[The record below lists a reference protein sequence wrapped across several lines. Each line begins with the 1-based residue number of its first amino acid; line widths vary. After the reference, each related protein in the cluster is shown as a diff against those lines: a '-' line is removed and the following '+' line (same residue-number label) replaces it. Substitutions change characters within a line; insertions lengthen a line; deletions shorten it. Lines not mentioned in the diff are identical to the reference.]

1 MKSYISLTLLILFTS
16 ISVHAQR
23 GKVMLKPNVF
33 TTLRFDTDEKKLE
46 ADITKRFDTGNRTE
60 FSIDEAW
67 IVFSDRSKNAVY
79 ESSGTSG
86 KTVGTVDI
94 GDILYV
100 LEDSGPS
107 LKVVKLNGAP
117 YSNFSFENSAIVLQG
132 WIPKNKL
139 ILWNRPLRSKNTM
152 IELKGFLIN
161 EGEAVIKKIT
171 SKEANKELI
180 ELYDSPDSHTKLK
193 EKNLYEV
200 LFVYQYDVD
209 HRRYLLS
216 PSYTI
221 SGNKDEVFWVDEER
235 VKVWNT
241 RLALEWNFNK
251 DAITERQD
259 NPLYRGTVFKS
270 LAKAESYRQGQ
281 ITKESIDNR
290 DFLQS
295 MDPCCEN
302 ELSKMVMPNGRY
314 AGEIMR
320 YPYFESENADVL
332 KCGALLRVNMDNS
345 NVLDE
350 RNWQSIKL
358 RWKNM
363 IESTERVN
371 VVFVINARR
380 QFGSQAAELGKLVD
394 LFQQKLES
402 ADVKF
407 KGKIKMGA
415 VLYQDVLEASPVR
428 VIAGTNDFSSLKQSL
443 ARTENYFP
451 ISDNDTR
458 DLLNLGIKK
467 GLEEVCHPD
476 ETNIIVVLGSAGDCF
491 SGASLRKHKPI
502 KNFTVSQEE
511 LASLINQYNAHF
523 LAIQAFN
530 NPNDPKGNSE
540 FGAQVKSILSQVT
553 NHMADE
559 YRDVETVLK
568 TSNQSN
574 PTWVSSH
581 AGTYQLDYMT
591 DFKSSFKIYNA
602 PPSVSHELNIQGFSS
617 LVGDF
622 ATEVARKESE
632 VLNSWNELIVD
643 DSKFSDRV
651 VTGGA
656 EIREVLINFSP
667 EERRML
673 ALQKVQ
679 LLYNGYTPIHINGAK
694 NPTYQFVLFMSKFDL
709 EQLNDRIGKIIDE
722 SLQPKQQRKAIVKA
736 WYEYASSVLHEPV
749 DKLQDRYKNSI
760 ELQRVLKSGLKG
772 FKFEDSSIFSKYT
785 EDQINDERYVTPAA
799 LLEYR
804 THLEKISEQ
813 ITALIQDSKMAYNT
827 SNQSKFY
834 WVPIDYLP

>member
-1 MKSYISLTLLILFTS
+1 MKRNISLLIIFALLG
-16 ISVHAQR
+16 ISAQAQR
-23 GKVMLKPNVF
+23 GKVMLKPNIF
-33 TTLRFDTDEKKLE
+33 TTLRFDLEEKKID
-46 ADITKRFDTGNRTE
+46 ADIAQRFDPGNKTA
-60 FSIDEAW
+60 FSADEAW
-67 IVFSDRSKNAVY
+67 IVFSDRSKNPVY

-86 KTVGTVDI
+86 KTVGTVEI
-94 GDILYV
+94 GDVLYV

-107 LKVVKLNGAP
+107 LKVAKLNGAP
-117 YSNFSFENSAIVLQG
+117 YSNFTFENTAIVIQG

-139 ILWNRPLRSKNTM
+139 ILWDKPLRSKNTM

-161 EGEAVIKKIT
+161 EGEAVIKKIS
-171 SKEANKELI
+171 SKETNKELI

-200 LFVYQYDVD
+200 LFVYHYDKD

-221 SGNKDEVFWVDEER
+221 SGNKDEVFWVDEDR

-241 RLALEWNFNK
+241 RLALEWNFNPA
-251 DAITERQD
+251 AIAERKE
-259 NPLYRGTVFKS
+259 NLLYRGTVFKS

-281 ITKESIDNR
+281 ITKASIDNR

-295 MDPCCEN
+295 MDPCCES

-345 NVLDE
+345 DVLDE
-350 RNWQSIKL
+350 RNWQGIKL

-380 QFGSQAAELGKLVD
+380 QFGSQASEIGKLVD
-394 LFQQKLES
+394 VCQQKLEA

-415 VLYQDVLEASPVR
+415 VLYQDVQEIPPVR
-428 VIAGTNDFSSLKQSL
+428 VFAATSDFNSLKQSL
-443 ARTENYFP
+443 AKAENYFP

-458 DLLNLGIKK
+458 DLMNLGIKK
-467 GLEEVCHPD
+467 ALAEVCHPD
-476 ETNIIVVLGSAGDCF
+476 ETNIIIVLGSAGDCY
-491 SGASLRKHKPI
+491 SGASLRKQKPI
-502 KNFTVSQEE
+502 KNFTVPQEE
-511 LASLINQYNAHF
+511 LAALINQYNAHL

-530 NPNDPKGNSE
+530 NANDPKGNSE
-540 FGAQVKSILSQVT
+540 FGAQIKSILSEVT

-559 YRDVETVLK
+559 YRDVESVLK
-568 TSNQSN
+568 TTNQSD

-581 AGTYQLDYMT
+581 AGTYQLDYIT
-591 DFKSSFKIYNA
+591 NFKSSFRIYNA
-602 PPSVSHELNIQGFSS
+602 PPNATHDLNIQGFSS

-622 ATEVARKESE
+622 ASEVAKKESE

-679 LLYNGYTPIHINGAK
+679 LLYNGFTPIHVKDAK

-749 DKLQDRYKNSI
+749 DKLQQRYKNSI

-772 FKFEDSSIFSKYT
+772 FKLEDSSIFSKYT
-785 EDQINDERYVTPAA
+785 EDQINDEKYVTPAA

-804 THLEKISEQ
+804 KHLEKISEQ
-813 ITALIQDSKMAYNT
+813 ITALIQDSNMAYRT